1 MMIRSAK
8 MNATTP
14 PKLIPP
20 FHSTP
25 ASGTLPIEQ
34 TKLSTEMTGPMM
46 GPHSFAPSGWLVRNR
61 CCQKVSGTQAPIA
74 PAISRPATMSRM
86 TAAHSITKMWLT
98 AVYPSRLNRRCR
110 KVPPERILMSMAA

>member
-20 FHSTP
+20 FHSTA
-25 ASGTLPIEQ
+25 ASGTLPMEQ
-34 TKLSTEMTGPMM
+34 TKLSTEMTGPIS
-46 GPHSFAPSGWLVRNR
+46 GPHSLAASGWPVRNR
-61 CCQKVSGTQAPIA
+61 CCQNESGTQAPTA
-74 PAISRPATMSRM
+74 PAISSPSTTSRR

-98 AVYPSRLNRRCR
+98 EV
-110 KVPPERILMSMAA
+110 

>member
-34 TKLSTEMTGPMM
+34 TKLSSEMTGPMT
-46 GPHSFAPSGWLVRNR
+46 GPHSLAASGWPVRNR
-61 CCQKVSGTQAPIA
+61 CRQKVSGTQAPTA
-74 PAISRPATMSRM
+74 PAISRPA
-86 TAAHSITKMWLT
+86 
-98 AVYPSRLNRRCR
+98 RCR
-110 KVPPERILMSMAA
+110 G